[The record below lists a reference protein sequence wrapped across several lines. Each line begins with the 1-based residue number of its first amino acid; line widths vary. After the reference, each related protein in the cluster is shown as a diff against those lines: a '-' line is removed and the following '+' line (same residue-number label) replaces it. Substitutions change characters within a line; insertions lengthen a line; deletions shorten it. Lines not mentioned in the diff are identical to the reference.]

1 MADYIEREAALEA
14 ISEWLMKALHTENMS
29 SYNEG
34 ERAAYRTALSEIAEL
49 PAADVA
55 QVRHG
60 RWEYDEEAGEY
71 YCSECHRT
79 TDDRH
84 DEIQEYDGKK
94 VIALCLPRYCGY
106 CGARMDGG
114 QNDGTA

>member
-1 MADYIEREAALEA
+1 MAEYIEREEALQFKLTRRCEKITVAQAVSDAIAAYIEA
-14 ISEWLMKALHTENMS
+14 I
-29 SYNEG
+29 
-34 ERAAYRTALSEIAEL
+34 

-55 QVRHG
+55 PVRHG

-94 VIALCLPRYCGY
+94 VIALCLPRFCGY

-114 QNDGTA
+114 QDDV